1 MLMAAEPNGE
11 AQAQHALIELSIES
25 WRLCRLFERVLTK
38 LDAGEATRYA
48 NQIRYFQ
55 KNLEGHLEAGGL
67 KLVSHEGQPYDTG
80 MAVIAL
86 NMEDFAPD
94 DVLVVDRMVEPVV
107 MGLDGVRKQGT
118 VTLRKAQP

>member
-1 MLMAAEPNGE
+1 MATEPNGE
-11 AQAQHALIELSIES
+11 TENALVELSIES

-55 KNLEGHLEAGGL
+55 KNLENHLESGGL
-67 KLVSHEGQPYDTG
+67 KLVSHEGQPYDAG
-80 MAVIAL
+80 MAVTAL

-94 DVLVVDRMVEPVV
+94 DLLVIDRMVEPVV
-107 MGLDGVRKQGT
+107 MGPGGVRKQGT

>member
-1 MLMAAEPNGE
+1 MATQPDGVALVE
-11 AQAQHALIELSIES
+11 HALIELSVES

-38 LDAGEATRYA
+38 LDAGEASRYA

-55 KNLEGHLEAGGL
+55 KNLESHLDAGGL
-67 KLVSHEGQPYDTG
+67 KLVNLEGLVYDTG
-80 MAVIAL
+80 MAATAL

-107 MGLDGVRKQGT
+107 MGPDGLRKQGT